1 MLRSMVVN
9 NPQMQQVLQANPQL
23 THVLNDP
30 SVMRQTLEMMRSPAA
45 MREAM
50 RNQDLAMSNL
60 ETHPEGFNAL
70 RRMYSEVQVCCAF
83 HVHIFAVIV
92 HSYVLATVNSVHQ
105 HISFMQLCCHSWKRK
120 EWWFSSSVM

>member
-30 SVMRQTLEMMRSPAA
+30 SIMRQTLEMMRSPAA

-70 RRMYSEVQVCCAF
+70 RRMYSEVQVRC
-83 HVHIFAVIV
+83 
-92 HSYVLATVNSVHQ
+92 
-105 HISFMQLCCHSWKRK
+105 LCTRK
-120 EWWFSSSVM
+120 VFLF